1 MENGSP
7 SDLTNVASSP
17 RERSDGGTAKSASAP
32 LKPSLP
38 VAIEARARD
47 VLGLTGLDASAA
59 ALPPRAEQLWR
70 LDGFAADVPFTNTMF
85 VPMGHSPDIGMLYEA
100 VASVVRRHEALRTRL
115 AVRRG
120 RAVQIAEGWKANH
133 LEVTDVLQSEI
144 ADVRPGQ
151 KSAVG
156 AFAQDVIDL
165 YAQDGFRCHA
175 FRDENGNV
183 TLGFLAHGFFAD
195 AWSSN
200 ILVREIRAAY
210 DALRNGTP
218 VSFKPVVSY
227 AEYALAQRR
236 SLDRNLP
243 SHLNFWH
250 GIIDNMPPSRLP
262 YDRDEDTGRRG
273 RSFFFVD
280 TQTVSRLE
288 ALAQQSRVSLTV
300 LLLAAYQLSL
310 AKWSGQREILSA
322 AYTADRVD
330 PQFHNTIGF
339 LVANMPVCARI
350 ADNEPF
356 KAFLLSLAKNYY
368 GGFAHR
374 ELSCELYEAIYAP
387 KKPFCATVFNFIP
400 AQKNSSGD
408 DLYSIPSF
416 EGVVTAPDAAKPA
429 IYREVYLGLSQHSN
443 GMLGKVFYNAGR
455 LSPAGVETFIRH
467 FRDVLQKIVAD
478 PDIKASGLLD

>member
-7 SDLTNVASSP
+7 SDLANIAP
-17 RERSDGGTAKSASAP
+17 REGPDGGPAAKSASAP
-32 LKPSLP
+32 LKSSLP

-47 VLGLTGLDASAA
+47 VLGLIGLDASGA

-70 LDGFAADVPFTNTMF
+70 MDGFAADVPFTNTMF

-120 RAVQIAEGWKANH
+120 RTMQIAEGWKTSR
-133 LEVTDVLQSEI
+133 LEVTDVLESEI

-156 AFAQDVIDL
+156 AFTQGVIDL

-175 FRDENGNV
+175 FRDENSNV

-200 ILVREIRAAY
+200 ILVREIRAAF
-210 DALRNGTP
+210 DALGSGTP

-236 SLDRNLP
+236 SLDRNLY

-250 GIIDNMPPSRLP
+250 GTIGNMPPSRLP
-262 YDRDEDTGRRG
+262 YDRDDNTGKRG

-280 TQTVSRLE
+280 PQMMARLE
-288 ALAQQSRVSLTV
+288 ALGQQTRVSLTV

-322 AYTADRVD
+322 AYTADRID

-350 ADNEPF
+350 ADDVPF
-356 KAFLLSLAKNYY
+356 KSFLLNLAKDYY

-387 KKPFCATVFNFIP
+387 QKPFCATVFNFIP

-408 DLYSIPSF
+408 DLHPIPSF

-429 IYREVYLGLSQHSN
+429 IYREVYVGLSQHSN

-455 LSPAGVETFIRH
+455 FSPAGIETFIQH
-467 FRDVLQKIVAD
+467 FRRVLWEIVAD
-478 PDIKASGLLD
+478 PDIKASRLLD